1 MGVSVCVR
9 VRVSHA
15 AMTSLEFGHEPPA
28 LAVAP
33 PPVQLDPADLAM
45 QFDANPR
52 ATVLAELA
60 N

>member
-1 MGVSVCVR
+1 
-9 VRVSHA
+9 
-15 AMTSLEFGHEPPA
+15 MTSLEFGHEPPA